1 MILLLRS
8 NAPTAVPTPTAE
20 FRRRAWQV
28 FATALDRRLAG
39 RRGLR
44 QAGTRR

>member
-8 NAPTAVPTPTAE
+8 NAPRAVPAPTAE
-20 FRRRAWQV
+20 FRRHAWRV
-28 FATALDRRLAG
+28 FAAALDRHLAA
-39 RRGLR
+39 RGVR